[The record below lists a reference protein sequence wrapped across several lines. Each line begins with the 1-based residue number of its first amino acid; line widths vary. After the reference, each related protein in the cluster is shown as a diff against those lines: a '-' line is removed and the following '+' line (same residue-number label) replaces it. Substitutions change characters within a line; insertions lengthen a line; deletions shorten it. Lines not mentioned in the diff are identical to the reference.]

1 MATEV
6 GQDTLVFSG
15 WITWE
20 ELVGV
25 EVRELNVLSDKKSQ
39 APPPPPPGRSR
50 RTRVYPG
57 VGGGRRVP

>member
-25 EVRELNVLSDKKSQ
+25 EMGDSP
-39 APPPPPPGRSR
+39 AAA
-50 RTRVYPG
+50 
-57 VGGGRRVP
+57 

>member
-15 WITWE
+15 WITRE

-25 EVRELNVLSDKKSQ
+25 EVRVLDVLSDKKSQ
-39 APPPPPPGRSR
+39 G
-50 RTRVYPG
+50 G
-57 VGGGRRVP
+57 HGGRGCTREWERRLP

>member
-25 EVRELNVLSDKKSQ
+25 EVRELDVLSDKKSRVHEGV
-39 APPPPPPGRSR
+39 PGR
-50 RTRVYPG
+50 
-57 VGGGRRVP
+57 GGRRLP